1 MKLQHAGLY
10 FALAFTC
17 WAVDSPAER
26 TRDIIQRSV
35 ANMNTDWAAAPQ
47 YDFTERD
54 SINQNGKQTV
64 KTYQVMM
71 IEGSPYNKLIA
82 LNNQPL
88 PAAQAAEEDRKAQ
101 KEIDRRQ
108 HESPEAKRNRVA
120 QYQRERHQDHEL
132 MSEMA
137 KAFDFSLSGEDT
149 VDGRRCF
156 ALNATPKPGY
166 QPPNRD
172 TQVLK
177 GMRGKLWVDADQY
190 QWVKV
195 HAEVFRPV
203 NFGLFFARVKPGTE
217 FTFEQKPVQGNL
229 WLPSHFSMNL
239 NARVFVASKRSHDDE
254 TYSDYHRATE
264 PSKTAKAR

>member
-10 FALAFTC
+10 FAVVFTC
-17 WAVDSPAER
+17 WAVDSPTER
-26 TRDIIQRSV
+26 AKDIVRRSV
-35 ANMNTDWAAAPQ
+35 DNMNADWAAAPQ
-47 YDFTERD
+47 YGFTERD
-54 SINQNGKQTV
+54 LTDHNGKKTG

-82 LNNQPL
+82 LDNQPL
-88 PAAQAAEEDRKAQ
+88 SSAQAAEEDRKAQ
-101 KEIDRRQ
+101 KEIDRRR
-108 HESPEAKRNRVA
+108 HESPEARRKRVS
-120 QYQRERHQDHEL
+120 QYEQERHQDHEL

-149 VDGRRCF
+149 VGGRRCF
-156 ALNATPKPGY
+156 MLDATPKSGY
-166 QPPNRD
+166 QPPNRE

-177 GMRGKLWVDADQY
+177 GMRGRLWVDADQY
-190 QWVKV
+190 QWAKV

-203 NFGLFFARVKPGTE
+203 TFGLFFARVKPGTE
-217 FTFEQKPVQGNL
+217 FTFEQRPVQGNL

-239 NARVFVASKRSHDDE
+239 NARVFISSKRSRDDE

-264 PSKTAKAR
+264 PSKTAKSH